1 MATAADRRAYA
12 GPPLFSFGFRPF
24 FLFAAIWSALA
35 VPLWLLSFFGLSPFE
50 GLTREW
56 HLHEMLFGVL
66 GAIISGFLLT
76 AVPNWTGRMPVMGTP
91 LAALFGLWL
100 AGRAAMLAAPWIGI
114 WAAVIDAA
122 FLLVFAGVVWRE
134 VLSGRNWRNTPVCL
148 LVTVLAAANI
158 AFHLSALEP
167 QAALVAQR
175 LALGAVVVL
184 VTFIGGRI
192 VPSFTRN
199 WLMQMKSPALP
210 APIDRLDH
218 FGLALT
224 VAGMAAWVVAP
235 DHVAS
240 GGLLVAAGLSTLVRL
255 GRWRGARTGAEAL
268 VWILHVGIAWL
279 GVGKILLGLSVLTP
293 AAPVSMATHALTA
306 GAIGVMTLAVMTRAT
321 LGHTGRE
328 RTAGAATLA
337 IYVLVNLAAAVRVAA
352 GLIPEHQ
359 VVLLG
364 ASGLL
369 WAGAYGGFALAYG
382 PLLIGPKR

>member
-1 MATAADRRAYA
+1 MPAPR
-12 GPPLFSFGFRPF
+12 LSSFQNQIASLRMREHDAIELPSAPF
-24 FLFAAIWSALA
+24 DAIA
-35 VPLWLLSFFGLSPFE
+35 PMQGLSNYLPTV
-50 GLTREW
+50 GAI
-56 HLHEMLFGVL
+56 VL
-66 GAIISGFLLT
+66 GAAIALGVVASG
-76 AVPNWTGRMPVMGTP
+76 VGTP
-91 LAALFGLWL
+91 VLV
-100 AGRAAMLAAPWIGI
+100 AML
-114 WAAVIDAA
+114 V
-122 FLLVFAGVVWRE
+122 
-134 VLSGRNWRNTPVCL
+134 
-148 LVTVLAAANI
+148 
-158 AFHLSALEP
+158 AL
-167 QAALVAQR
+167 
-175 LALGAVVVL
+175 
-184 VTFIGGRI
+184 IGGRI

-240 GGLLVAAGLSTLVRL
+240 GSLLVAAGLSTLVRL

-359 VVLLG
+359 IVLLG